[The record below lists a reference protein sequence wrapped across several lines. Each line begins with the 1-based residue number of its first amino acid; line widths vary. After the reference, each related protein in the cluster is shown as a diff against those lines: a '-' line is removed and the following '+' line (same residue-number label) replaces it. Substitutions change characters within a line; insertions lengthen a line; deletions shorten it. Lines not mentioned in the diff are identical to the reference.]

1 MISFTNAEHEPRVP
15 THRERYYDYHLSNLR
30 PCAVKREQ
38 PQATTF
44 QQFLRYLQDKRDWLL
59 MVRNRHD
66 KVEVTRFLINSLAN
80 RLTSKKQKKETWCLF
95 DISRIRWNKYTKQWN
110 KEQDT
115 AQSSKALQAI

>member
-1 MISFTNAEHEPRVP
+1 
-15 THRERYYDYHLSNLR
+15 
-30 PCAVKREQ
+30 
-38 PQATTF
+38 
-44 QQFLRYLQDKRDWLL
+44 